1 MGKKGRQFIF
11 LGLLAALVLGTLLGT
26 LKGASMHVAIEA
38 HDSVMEAAAA
48 RRSFDY
54 EVLTPA
60 RKILEK
66 EKLQQDTLVNAG
78 FNETILAESEIDLA
92 IAKARVEDAENASDK
107 NKELE
112 AQARSAYAPHAP
124 WYSAFSIIN
133 FSGKLFLNLLNM
145 LVIPLVAVS
154 IITGILSLGDIRHVG
169 RTGLRTVA
177 YYLITTAIA
186 VFIGIVLVNVIAPG
200 TGMEGSSVIAGAVR
214 GKETVGILDTVLRV
228 FVNTDSIAKGAFPK
242 NIIAAMAE
250 MNVLGVITFSL
261 IFGAALTT
269 IGERGRVVADFIT
282 GLNEVILKMVHW
294 VLLLLPLGVFGLI
307 VSRLAEVGGGVAV
320 WVELTRVA
328 WYSITVVLA
337 LGIHGIIVIPLII
350 FIFARRNPLNYLKHL
365 APALL
370 TAFSTASSSATLPTT
385 IECVEERAKVSRRS
399 ASFVLPIGATIN
411 MDGTALYEAV
421 AVIFIAQ
428 VYGVPMDMTM
438 LVIVFLTAT
447 LAAVGAAGIPEAGLV
462 TMVVVLNATGLPLE
476 GVALLLSIDWLL
488 DRCRTTVNVWGDAAG
503 AAVIDRYE
511 KTAEGSSVQS

>member
-1 MGKKGRQFIF
+1 MGKKGRHFI
-11 LGLLAALVLGTLLGT
+11 LVGLLIALVLGTLLGT
-26 LKGASMHVAIEA
+26 MRGASMHDATKA
-38 HDSVMEAAAA
+38 HDAVASAAAE

-54 EVLTPA
+54 EVLAPA
-60 RKILEK
+60 RLDYEK
-66 EKLQQDTLVNAG
+66 EKLQQDTLIKAG
-78 FNETILAESEIDLA
+78 FDERILAESEIELT
-92 IAKARVEDAENASDK
+92 IARARIEDAESTSDK
-107 NKELE
+107 YKEIE
-112 AQARSAYAPHAP
+112 AEARKAYEPHSG
-124 WYSAFSIIN
+124 WYSAYSIIK

-154 IITGILSLGDIRHVG
+154 IMTGILSLGDIRHVG
-169 RTGLRTVA
+169 RTGLRTIT

-186 VFIGIVLVNVIAPG
+186 VCIGIILVNIIGPG
-200 TGMEGSSVIAGAVR
+200 TGMEESSTIAGRVR
-214 GKETVGILDTVLRV
+214 GKEAVGILDTILRV
-228 FVNTDSIAKGAFPK
+228 FVNTESPGKGAFPK
-242 NIIAAMAE
+242 NIIAAMGE

-269 IGERGRVVADFIT
+269 VGEKGRVVVNFIV

-294 VLLLLPLGVFGLI
+294 VLLLLPIGVFGLI
-307 VSRLAEVGGGVAV
+307 VSRLAEVGGGTAV
-320 WVELTRVA
+320 WVELSRLA
-328 WYSITVVLA
+328 WYSITVVAA
-337 LGIHGIIVIPLII
+337 LGIHAVIVIPLIL
-350 FIFARRNPLNYLKHL
+350 FIFAKKNPLHYLKNL

-385 IECVEERAKVSRRS
+385 IECVEKRGGVSRRS

-438 LVIVFLTAT
+438 LIIIFLTAT
-447 LAAVGAAGIPEAGLV
+447 LAAIGAAGIPEAGLV

-476 GVALLLSIDWLL
+476 GIALLLSIDWLL

-511 KTAEGSSVQS
+511 KDGKYEVA